1 MVNSTPKHKVPTSI
15 IARLQEFL
23 FTVVVS
29 ENVICQGM
37 VALINI
43 DCGFLSGMLYVHKS
57 KVRVAVFE
65 TR

>member
-1 MVNSTPKHKVPTSI
+1 MF

-29 ENVICQGM
+29 ENVFCQGM

-43 DCGFLSGMLYVHKS
+43 DFGFLSGMLYVHKS
-57 KVRVAVFE
+57 EVRDAVFE